1 MRDGQVRGRRGSKT
15 ILLLCCAIGIPAV
28 AYATDTPGC
37 MPERYLALR
46 MFDRDTEVRCSAD
59 DRSVSIPTPGGIMR
73 ASKSGDGWLVTTPKA
88 HYRVSG
94 MDGVE
99 SILDGTIPADAVPF
113 RPDPDV
119 GA

>member
-1 MRDGQVRGRRGSKT
+1 MLRRRGSKA
-15 ILLLCCAIGIPAV
+15 IVVLCCAIAAPVV

-37 MPERYLALR
+37 MAERYLALR
-46 MFDRDTEVRCSAD
+46 TFDRDTQVRCSAD

-73 ASKSGDGWLVTTPKA
+73 ASKSGDGWLVATPKG

-94 MDGVE
+94 MDGVT

-113 RPDPDV
+113 VPDPDV